1 MRHALVAVLASL
13 AACGGS
19 PPPAEEPAAAP
30 PTMMLF
36 TNGEPV
42 WPPSGPGCDALVA
55 CCDDAAA
62 VDKGASFGCQL
73 AIAAANEK
81 GEPEPCVAA
90 RADVVAMLTEQK
102 AAIPATCTAPR

>member
-1 MRHALVAVLASL
+1 MRHVLLAALVSL

-19 PPPAEEPAAAP
+19 PPPAEEPAAGA
-30 PTMMLF
+30 PTMVLF
-36 TNGEPV
+36 TEGEPV
-42 WPPSGPGCDALVA
+42 WPPSGPGCDALIA
-55 CCDDAAA
+55 CCDDAAT
-62 VDKGASFGCQL
+62 VDKGANFAYQL

-90 RADVVAMLTEQK
+90 RADIAAMLAEQN